1 MSTAAPLELMPSPQ
15 TCHWGVFDARMA
27 PVLEI
32 DSGDRVT
39 VHTISGG
46 PDMTPGPDSGYTI
59 PPELVA
65 VHREVSRPSVGGGH
79 ILTGPIAVRGAKPG
93 HVLEVRILDVKPRMD
108 WGYNIIRPLAGAL
121 PHDFAESTLTHIG
134 IDIERNVGILPWGK
148 ELPLKPFFGVMG
160 VAPPPAWGAIST
172 IQPRAHGGN
181 LDNKELVAGATLF
194 LPVWA
199 EGALFSVGDG
209 HGCQGDGEVCVSAIE
224 TGLTG
229 TFEFILHTDR
239 TLTLPLAE
247 TPEAYITM
255 AFDADLDEAARIAL
269 RRMLDLIQERSNL
282 SREQAY
288 TLCSLAADMRITQ
301 MVNHQNG
308 VHCVLRKDMLHG

>member
-1 MSTAAPLELMPSPQ
+1 MSASALELHPSPK
-15 TCHWGVFDARMA
+15 TCHWGVFDAKLP
-27 PVLEI
+27 PVMEI
-32 DSGDRVT
+32 SSGDRVT
-39 VHTISGG
+39 IHTISGG
-46 PDMTPGPDSGYTI
+46 PDVTPGPDSGYTI
-59 PPELVA
+59 PPELTA
-65 VHREVSRPSVGGGH
+65 VQREVPRPTVGGGH
-79 ILTGPIAVRGAKPG
+79 ILTGPIAIRGAKPG
-93 HVLEVRILDVKPRMD
+93 DVLEVRILDVKPRMD
-108 WGYNIIRPLAGAL
+108 WGYNIIRPLSGAL
-121 PHDFAESTLTHIG
+121 PYDFTETTLIHIG
-134 IDIERNVGILPWGK
+134 IDIERNVATMPWGK

-160 VAPPPAWGAIST
+160 VAPPPAWGTIST

-229 TFEFILHTDR
+229 TFEFVLHKDR
-239 TLTLPLAE
+239 SLTLPRAE

-255 AFDADLDEAARIAL
+255 AFDVDLDEAARTAL
-269 RRMLDLIQERSNL
+269 RRMLDLIQERTNL

-288 TLCSLAADMRITQ
+288 TLCSLAADLRITQ
-301 MVNHQNG
+301 FVNQQNG
-308 VHCVLRKDMLHG
+308 VHCVLKKDMLHG